1 MYKQAYCPT
10 VVKDGGGGR
19 GGGVCNPTFGFR
31 DVIVVRKDKTF
42 NEHPV
47 MHATGRQ
54 KCSMIMIWCNCRFCL
69 CPVAKV
75 LVMFTCKIHFI
86 RSPGAI
92 IAVVQTPAKN
102 PEVRIWKYLSKKLT
116 HYIVIYYYAYYAFH
130 EKWTCTI
137 DGKNKQKCSFGEG
150 TIKYHMYRYAWMD
163 GWITTLWIFKAN
175 KCQW

>member
-1 MYKQAYCPT
+1 MVGDLNIYHFSRHTLGSIWCDIRTFWSVYIQLLVLVTSDVQASLLPHCG
-10 VVKDGGGGR
+10 KRWGWGK

-31 DVIVVRKDKTF
+31 DVIVVCKDKAF

-69 CPVAKV
+69 CPMAKV

-102 PEVRIWKYLSKKLT
+102 PEVRI
-116 HYIVIYYYAYYAFH
+116 
-130 EKWTCTI
+130 
-137 DGKNKQKCSFGEG
+137 
-150 TIKYHMYRYAWMD
+150 
-163 GWITTLWIFKAN
+163 
-175 KCQW
+175 